1 MYITQILSEVLTY
14 LYYADRKRE
23 IRSELWV
30 LAGVCICMFC
40 VFVCSFTHVL
50 FLPYLLC
57 VCVCIFVYIYTQIYV
72 YIRNEP

>member
-1 MYITQILSEVLTY
+1 MYVYNANPFWKYLRIYTMQIG
-14 LYYADRKRE
+14 RE
-23 IRSELWV
+23 RYVSELLV

-57 VCVCIFVYIYTQIYV
+57 VCVCIFVYTYTQIYV
-72 YIRNEP
+72 YL